1 MKVSIDIDCT
11 PEEARTFLGLPDV
24 QPMQAALMK
33 QVEER
38 MAAALAASDPEQL
51 MKTWLPMGVHNLEQ
65 LQKLFWTQMASGF
78 GSDNGRVKK

>member
-24 QPMQAALMK
+24 QPMQAVLMK

-65 LQKLFWTQMASGF
+65 LQKLFWAQMASGF
-78 GSDNGRVKK
+78 GSENGRVKK